1 MTTEAFQQQ
10 AGELRKQLVSIAH
23 KYMGNTD
30 EAEDIAQDA
39 MIKLWL
45 MREQLTLPIAGMAS
59 IVTRNLCIDALRKKH
74 QTIDIAQLPDEADFS
89 DDGEQIEQL
98 LKVIDSLPSTQRT
111 ILRMRHLQGM
121 EMREIALVL
130 GSTEVAVRKT
140 LSRARK
146 VVRNRLIAIF
156 AAACIVVGISMTV
169 IHFAKLETN
178 DECVAYV
185 YGKKYTDQQTVMA
198 EMKRTMGEMTEDNT
212 QNEIEQ
218 QLNDLFSNY

>member
-39 MIKLWL
+39 MVKLWL

-98 LKVIDSLPSTQRT
+98 MKVIDSLPSTQRT

-156 AAACIVVGISMTV
+156 AAACIVVGISMTA
-169 IHFAKLETN
+169 IHFTKLETN

-185 YGKKYTDQQTVMA
+185 YGKKYTDKQTVMA
-198 EMKRTMGEMTEDNT
+198 EMKQSLGNLADDDT
-212 QNEIEQ
+212 QDEIEQ
-218 QLNDLFSNY
+218 QLNDLFRN

>member
-39 MIKLWL
+39 MVKLWL

-169 IHFAKLETN
+169 IHFAKLETS
-178 DECVAYV
+178 DECVAYI
-185 YGKKYTDQQTVMA
+185 YGKKYTDKQTVMA
-198 EMKRTMGEMTEDNT
+198 EMKHSLGELTDDDT
-212 QNEIEQ
+212 QDEIEQ
-218 QLNDLFSNY
+218 QLNDLFRN

>member
-1 MTTEAFQQQ
+1 MTTEEFQQQ
-10 AGELRKQLVSIAH
+10 AEKLRQQLVSIAH
-23 KYMGNTD
+23 KYLGNTD

-39 MIKLWL
+39 MVKLWL

-74 QTIDIAQLPDEADFS
+74 QTVDIAQLPDEADFS
-89 DDGEQIEQL
+89 DDGEQIEQM

-146 VVRNRLIAIF
+146 VVRNRLIALL
-156 AAACIVVGISMTV
+156 AAACVVVAISMTAV
-169 IHFAKLETN
+169 HFVKLETN
-178 DECVAYV
+178 EECVAYV

-198 EMKRTMGEMTEDNT
+198 EMKRSMGEIAEDDT
-212 QNEIEQ
+212 QDEIEQ
-218 QLNDLFSNY
+218 QLNDLFRN

>member
-39 MIKLWL
+39 MVKLWL

-98 LKVIDSLPSTQRT
+98 MKVIDSLPSTQRT

-218 QLNDLFSNY
+218 QLNDLFSN

>member
-39 MIKLWL
+39 MVKLWL
-45 MREQLTLPIAGMAS
+45 MREQLTLPIVGMAS

-89 DDGEQIEQL
+89 DDGEQIEQM

-169 IHFAKLETN
+169 IHFAKFETS
-178 DECVAYV
+178 DECVAYI
-185 YGKKYTDQQTVMA
+185 YGKKYTDKQTVMA
-198 EMKRTMGEMTEDNT
+198 EMKHSLGELTDDDT
-212 QNEIEQ
+212 QDEIEQ
-218 QLNDLFSNY
+218 QLNDLFRN

>member
-1 MTTEAFQQQ
+1 
-10 AGELRKQLVSIAH
+10 
-23 KYMGNTD
+23 
-30 EAEDIAQDA
+30 
-39 MIKLWL
+39 
-45 MREQLTLPIAGMAS
+45 
-59 IVTRNLCIDALRKKH
+59 
-74 QTIDIAQLPDEADFS
+74 
-89 DDGEQIEQL
+89 
-98 LKVIDSLPSTQRT
+98 
-111 ILRMRHLQGM
+111 MRHLQGM

-156 AAACIVVGISMTV
+156 AAACIVVGISMTA
-169 IHFAKLETN
+169 IHFTKFETN
-178 DECVAYV
+178 EECVAYV

-218 QLNDLFSNY
+218 QLNDLFSN

>member
-10 AGELRKQLVSIAH
+10 AVELRKQLVSIAH

-39 MIKLWL
+39 MVKLWL

-169 IHFAKLETN
+169 IHFAKLETS
-178 DECVAYV
+178 DECVAYI
-185 YGKKYTDQQTVMA
+185 YGKKYTDKQTVMA
-198 EMKRTMGEMTEDNT
+198 EMKHSLGELADDDT
-212 QNEIEQ
+212 QDEIEQ
-218 QLNDLFSNY
+218 QLNDLFRN

>member
-1 MTTEAFQQQ
+1 MTTEEFQQQ
-10 AGELRKQLVSIAH
+10 AEELRKQLVGIAH

-39 MIKLWL
+39 MVKLWL

-59 IVTRNLCIDALRKKH
+59 IVTRNLCIDAQRKKH

-169 IHFAKLETN
+169 IHFAKLETS
-178 DECVAYV
+178 DECVAYI
-185 YGKKYTDQQTVMA
+185 YGKKYTDKQTVMA
-198 EMKRTMGEMTEDNT
+198 EMKHSLGELADDDT
-212 QNEIEQ
+212 QDEIEQ
-218 QLNDLFSNY
+218 QLNDLFRN

>member
-39 MIKLWL
+39 MVKLWL

-98 LKVIDSLPSTQRT
+98 LKIIDSLPSTQRT

-169 IHFAKLETN
+169 IHFAKLETS
-178 DECVAYV
+178 DECVAYI
-185 YGKKYTDQQTVMA
+185 YGKKYTDKQTVMA
-198 EMKRTMGEMTEDNT
+198 EMKHSLGNLADDDT
-212 QNEIEQ
+212 QDEIEQ
-218 QLNDLFSNY
+218 QLNDLFRN

>member
-39 MIKLWL
+39 MVKLWL

-98 LKVIDSLPSTQRT
+98 MKVIDSLPSTQRT

-169 IHFAKLETN
+169 IHFAKLETS
-178 DECVAYV
+178 DECVAYI
-185 YGKKYTDQQTVMA
+185 YGKKYTDKQTVMA
-198 EMKRTMGEMTEDNT
+198 EMKHSLGELADDDT
-212 QNEIEQ
+212 QDEIEQ
-218 QLNDLFSNY
+218 QLNDLFSN

>member
-39 MIKLWL
+39 MVKLWL

-130 GSTEVAVRKT
+130 GSTEVSVRKT

-169 IHFAKLETN
+169 IHFAKLETS
-178 DECVAYV
+178 DECVAYI

-218 QLNDLFSNY
+218 QLNDLFSN

>member
-39 MIKLWL
+39 MVKLWL

-169 IHFAKLETN
+169 IHFAKLETS
-178 DECVAYV
+178 DECVAYI
-185 YGKKYTDQQTVMA
+185 YGKKYTDKQTVMA
-198 EMKRTMGEMTEDNT
+198 EMKHSLGELADDDT
-212 QNEIEQ
+212 QDEIEQ
-218 QLNDLFSNY
+218 QLNDLFRN

>member
-1 MTTEAFQQQ
+1 MTTEEFQQQ
-10 AGELRKQLVSIAH
+10 AEELRIKLVSVAH
-23 KYMGNTD
+23 KYLGNTN

-45 MREQLTLPIAGMAS
+45 MREQLTLPIIGMAS
-59 IVTRNLCIDALRKKH
+59 IVTRNLCIDALRKHHK
-74 QTIDIAQLPDEADFS
+74 TIDISQLPDEEDLS
-89 DDGEQIEQL
+89 DDGEQIEQM

-146 VVRNRLIAIF
+146 MVRNRLIAIM
-156 AAACIVVGISMTV
+156 AAACVIIGVSMTTV
-169 IHFAKLETN
+169 HFVKLNTN

-198 EMKRTMGEMTEDNT
+198 EMRRSMGEIADDNT
-212 QNEIEQ
+212 QDEIEQ
-218 QLNDLFSNY
+218 QLNDLFSN

>member
-39 MIKLWL
+39 MVKLWL

-169 IHFAKLETN
+169 IHFAKLETS
-178 DECVAYV
+178 DECVAYI
-185 YGKKYTDQQTVMA
+185 YGKKYTDKQTVMA

-218 QLNDLFSNY
+218 QLNDLFSN

>member
-1 MTTEAFQQQ
+1 MTTEEFQQQ

-39 MIKLWL
+39 MVKLWL

-169 IHFAKLETN
+169 IHFAKLETS
-178 DECVAYV
+178 DECVAYI
-185 YGKKYTDQQTVMA
+185 YGKKYTDKQTVMA

-218 QLNDLFSNY
+218 QLNDLFSN

>member
-39 MIKLWL
+39 MVKLWL

-59 IVTRNLCIDALRKKH
+59 IVTRNFCIDALRKKH

-169 IHFAKLETN
+169 IHFAKLETS
-178 DECVAYV
+178 DECVAYI
-185 YGKKYTDQQTVMA
+185 YGKKYTDKQTVMA
-198 EMKRTMGEMTEDNT
+198 EMKHSLGELADDDT
-212 QNEIEQ
+212 QDEIEQ
-218 QLNDLFSNY
+218 QLNDLFRN

>member
-39 MIKLWL
+39 MVKLWL

-156 AAACIVVGISMTV
+156 AAACIVVGISMTA
-169 IHFAKLETN
+169 IHFTKLETN

-198 EMKRTMGEMTEDNT
+198 EMKRPMGEMTEDNT

-218 QLNDLFSNY
+218 QLNDLFSN

>member
-1 MTTEAFQQQ
+1 MTTEVFQQQ

-39 MIKLWL
+39 MVKLWL

-98 LKVIDSLPSTQRT
+98 MKVIDSLPSTQRT

-130 GSTEVAVRKT
+130 GSTEVSVRKT

-156 AAACIVVGISMTV
+156 AAACIVVGISMTA
-169 IHFAKLETN
+169 IHFTKLETS
-178 DECVAYV
+178 DECVAYI
-185 YGKKYTDQQTVMA
+185 YGKKYTDKQTVMA
-198 EMKRTMGEMTEDNT
+198 EMKRSMGEIAEDDT
-212 QNEIEQ
+212 QDEIEQ
-218 QLNDLFSNY
+218 QLNDLFSN

>member
-10 AGELRKQLVSIAH
+10 AGELRKQLVGIAH

-39 MIKLWL
+39 MVKLWL
-45 MREQLTLPIAGMAS
+45 MREQLTLPIKGMAS
-59 IVTRNLCIDALRKKH
+59 IVTRNLCIDTLRKKH

-156 AAACIVVGISMTV
+156 AAACIVVGISMTA
-169 IHFAKLETN
+169 IHFTKLETN
-178 DECVAYV
+178 EECVAYV

-198 EMKRTMGEMTEDNT
+198 EMKRSMGEIAEDDT
-212 QNEIEQ
+212 QDEIEQ
-218 QLNDLFSNY
+218 QLNDLFRN

>member
-39 MIKLWL
+39 MVKLWL

-169 IHFAKLETN
+169 IHFAKLETS
-178 DECVAYV
+178 DECVAYI
-185 YGKKYTDQQTVMA
+185 YGKKYTDKQAVMA
-198 EMKRTMGEMTEDNT
+198 EMKQSLGNLADDDT
-212 QNEIEQ
+212 QDEIEQ
-218 QLNDLFSNY
+218 QLNDLFRN

>member
-39 MIKLWL
+39 IVKLWL

-98 LKVIDSLPSTQRT
+98 MKVIDSLPSTQRT

-169 IHFAKLETN
+169 IHFAKFETS
-178 DECVAYV
+178 DECVAYI
-185 YGKKYTDQQTVMA
+185 YGKKYTDKQTVMA
-198 EMKRTMGEMTEDNT
+198 EMKHSLGELADDDT
-212 QNEIEQ
+212 QDEIEQ
-218 QLNDLFSNY
+218 QLNDLFRN

>member
-169 IHFAKLETN
+169 IHFAKLETS
-178 DECVAYV
+178 DECVAYI
-185 YGKKYTDQQTVMA
+185 YGKKYTDKQTVMA
-198 EMKRTMGEMTEDNT
+198 EMKQSLGNLADDDT
-212 QNEIEQ
+212 QDEIEQ
-218 QLNDLFSNY
+218 QLNDLFRN

>member
-39 MIKLWL
+39 MVKLWL
-45 MREQLTLPIAGMAS
+45 MREQLTLPITGMAS

-156 AAACIVVGISMTV
+156 AAACIVVGISITV
-169 IHFAKLETN
+169 IHFAKLETS
-178 DECVAYV
+178 DECVAYI
-185 YGKKYTDQQTVMA
+185 YGKKYTDKQTVMA
-198 EMKRTMGEMTEDNT
+198 EMKHSLGELADDDT
-212 QNEIEQ
+212 QDEIEQ
-218 QLNDLFSNY
+218 QLNDLFRN

>member
-39 MIKLWL
+39 MVKLWL

-169 IHFAKLETN
+169 IHFAKLETS
-178 DECVAYV
+178 DECVAYI
-185 YGKKYTDQQTVMA
+185 YGKKYTDKQTVMA
-198 EMKRTMGEMTEDNT
+198 EMKQSVGNLADDDT
-212 QNEIEQ
+212 QDEIEQ
-218 QLNDLFSNY
+218 QLNDLFRN

>member
-39 MIKLWL
+39 MVKLWL

-198 EMKRTMGEMTEDNT
+198 EMKRSMGEIAEDDT
-212 QNEIEQ
+212 QDEIEQ
-218 QLNDLFSNY
+218 QLNDLFRN

>member
-1 MTTEAFQQQ
+1 MTTEEFQQQ
-10 AGELRKQLVSIAH
+10 AEELRKQLVGIAH
-23 KYMGNTD
+23 RYMGNTD

-39 MIKLWL
+39 MVKLWL

-169 IHFAKLETN
+169 IHFAKFETS
-178 DECVAYV
+178 DECVAYI
-185 YGKKYTDQQTVMA
+185 YGKKYTDKQTVMA
-198 EMKRTMGEMTEDNT
+198 EMKHSLGELTDDDT
-212 QNEIEQ
+212 QDEIEQ
-218 QLNDLFSNY
+218 QLNDLFRN

>member
-39 MIKLWL
+39 MVKLWL

-169 IHFAKLETN
+169 IHFAKLETS
-178 DECVAYV
+178 DECVAYI
-185 YGKKYTDQQTVMA
+185 YGKKYTDKQTVMA
-198 EMKRTMGEMTEDNT
+198 EMKHSLGELADDDT
-212 QNEIEQ
+212 QVEIEQ
-218 QLNDLFSNY
+218 QLNDLFRN

>member
-39 MIKLWL
+39 MVKLWL

-156 AAACIVVGISMTV
+156 AAACIVVGISMTA
-169 IHFAKLETN
+169 IHFTKLETN

-198 EMKRTMGEMTEDNT
+198 EMKRSMGEIAEDDT
-212 QNEIEQ
+212 QDEIEQ
-218 QLNDLFSNY
+218 QLNDLFRN

>member
-39 MIKLWL
+39 MVKLWL

-169 IHFAKLETN
+169 IHFAKLETS
-178 DECVAYV
+178 DECVAYI

-198 EMKRTMGEMTEDNT
+198 EMKQSLGNLADDDT
-212 QNEIEQ
+212 QDEIEQ
-218 QLNDLFSNY
+218 QLNDLFRN

>member
-39 MIKLWL
+39 MVKLWL

-169 IHFAKLETN
+169 IYFAKFETS
-178 DECVAYV
+178 DECVAYI
-185 YGKKYTDQQTVMA
+185 YGKKYTDKQTVMA
-198 EMKRTMGEMTEDNT
+198 EMKHSLGELTDDDT
-212 QNEIEQ
+212 QDEIEQ
-218 QLNDLFSNY
+218 QLNDLFRN